1 MDMDVLPQSPT
12 CECNPLNS
20 MLEEG
25 LTLTSQQGML
35 KKIEVMETP
44 LVGYYVVVLTK
55 WEPTKNRYLTTRR
68 APYTPRVFKDLKRL
82 STHLR

>member
-1 MDMDVLPQSPT
+1 MDMDVLSQSRT
-12 CECNPLNS
+12 CACNPSNS
-20 MLEEG
+20 MLEDG
-25 LTLTSQQGML
+25 ITLASQQNVL
-35 KKIEVMETP
+35 EKTEVMETP

-82 STHLR
+82 SNHLR